1 VIGVLD
7 KPPMGFDMGP
17 VEEVSSDSEGRFL
30 LPHAP
35 LGEVA
40 LRASAAG
47 FELGESLIY
56 LREDAENDLVLKPGK
71 GRELV
76 VTVDGVPA
84 DRLADIECNLFAS
97 RAFPMPS
104 MALPPRLT
112 CGRFDQKGRCII
124 QGLPRAPAL
133 TMIRLE
139 ADGMW
144 FLPQWQ
150 KVEAGK
156 DGNITFQL

>member
-1 VIGVLD
+1 LDIRLFAAAAVRGVVRDASGKPVAGAQVIGVLD

-104 MALPPRLT
+104 
-112 CGRFDQKGRCII
+112 
-124 QGLPRAPAL
+124 
-133 TMIRLE
+133 
-139 ADGMW
+139 
-144 FLPQWQ
+144 
-150 KVEAGK
+150 
-156 DGNITFQL
+156 